1 MFPKEVIVG
10 RRQVFLVVAGILADL
25 AGPFSGNTIQGIFV
39 FCPIHRLLFLWFF
52 VHRENSFRFVTN
64 SYFPKNSRICAFG
77 KREQRKRTMSAEM
90 ERDHE

>member
-25 AGPFSGNTIQGIFV
+25 VGPFSGNTIQGIFV

-52 VHRENSFRFVTN
+52 VHRENSFRFVSN
-64 SYFPKNSRICAFG
+64 SYFRKTVEYAHLG
-77 KREQRKRTMSAEM
+77 KENREKEQ
-90 ERDHE
+90 